1 MTKRKTN
8 IVMCNGR
15 VLAGRDM
22 RIHDNIK
29 KEIAIFIQN
38 KRRIKHNHTM
48 EA

>member
-15 VLAGRDM
+15 VLTGRDM
-22 RIHDNIK
+22 RIHNNIK

-38 KRRIKHNHTM
+38 KRRIKNNHTW